1 MTYQDAVTYCVAKR
15 ILINLATPGFAD
27 YLAEFIELIRQL
39 RPTFEA
45 SPSIMSDPAIKK
57 ICDYVGQLTLPR
69 RFICEREDWAQ
80 SWHQY
85 SRNFKTVRV
94 GRNIVTSGWSTRI

>member
-1 MTYQDAVTYCVAKR
+1 MTAYQDAIEHAKGTYQDAVTYCVAKR

-27 YLAEFIELIRQL
+27 YRAEFIELIRQL

-57 ICDYVGQLTLPR
+57 NCDYAV
-69 RFICEREDWAQ
+69 
-80 SWHQY
+80 
-85 SRNFKTVRV
+85 N
-94 GRNIVTSGWSTRI
+94 